1 MEQELTTLL
10 HKDKKGLTDKQEIFL
25 NALTLTN
32 SETYLD
38 VEGSMAIAE
47 YSSSHKHYLLKALSN
62 EIIERARFTL
72 VSQSLNAGDILFQAM
87 QGTLTGNGKGD
98 KDLRFRAAQDILD
111 RAGVSKKIEK
121 DIHIREEIAVILLPG
136 KDINTENPIDIE
148 FEDISS

>member
-1 MEQELTTLL
+1 
-10 HKDKKGLTDKQEIFL
+10 
-25 NALTLTN
+25 
-32 SETYLD
+32 
-38 VEGSMAIAE
+38 MAIAE
-47 YSSSHKHYLLKALSN
+47 YSSSYKHYLLKSLSN

-136 KDINTENPIDIE
+136 KDINTEKPIDIE